1 MVAELVGQAVL
12 ELIPLSW
19 DSIGD
24 VLDAAQRS
32 GLLEN
37 SKHVQARVPCI
48 VLQSMVSKQMLHNM
62 RTHMFMYIAKVISK
76 TERYQNKNR
85 CLCKIILSVAIFSPI
100 LKKQFQGDRCHE
112 IYAHAKCRCRI
123 YRWAN

>member
-19 DSIGD
+19 GSIGY
-24 VLDAAQRS
+24 VLDAARRS

-62 RTHMFMYIAKVISK
+62 RTQMFMYIAKVISK

-85 CLCKIILSVAIFSPI
+85 CLFSKI
-100 LKKQFQGDRCHE
+100 K
-112 IYAHAKCRCRI
+112 Y
-123 YRWAN
+123 